1 MVNLNKEVQFIKTV
15 GPSRAELLNK
25 IGIFTLKDLITY
37 FPREYEDRGKV
48 KKICE
53 CADGETALIEAVVV
67 SRIVEI
73 KMRGKSMYKLQLR
86 DETGTCTALWFNQAY
101 LKNIR

>member
-1 MVNLNKEVQFIKTV
+1 MVNLSKEVQYIKTA

-25 IGIFTLKDLITY
+25 LGIFTLKDLITY

-53 CADGETALIEAVVV
+53 CEDGEIALIEAVVV

-73 KMRGKSMYKLQLR
+73 KIRGKSMYKLQLR
-86 DETGTCTALWFNQAY
+86 DETGKCTALWFNQS
-101 LKNIR
+101 